1 MIFQLIS
8 ESIFRSYLI
17 EKRDSFHS
25 QVDVWYLLFNL
36 WDGSENLKNKNM
48 NNWITTQEYVLL
60 FNCVNFMYISKYLIN

>member
-1 MIFQLIS
+1 MFIAVMIFQLIS

-36 WDGSENLKNKNM
+36 
-48 NNWITTQEYVLL
+48 
-60 FNCVNFMYISKYLIN
+60 